1 MALTKVSYSMILG
14 APKNVKDFGA
24 TGDGTTDDTAAIQLA
39 LNGGGAIY
47 FPAGTY
53 LVKDPTNTA
62 DGVVLAPAS
71 NSVLFG
77 EGDLSILK
85 LGAHSTIK
93 HNIFRLDNKQNV
105 TICELKLN
113 GNKAQQTGTLSGNPD
128 EFSHAIRIVDGS
140 QNITVENCTIVD
152 AKGDGVYVGYEATPS
167 AVTSK
172 TYINNNL
179 LFGNSRQQVAVVH
192 GIEHTI
198 SNNRVIGVIDVEAD
212 STTGTRMSAVRVVNN
227 TGVIEDF
234 SLTRNMASDLLINLY
249 TPNGI
254 GYKLCDIVVDGNTC
268 YQIACQYGTNITI
281 ANNKIVS
288 STLTQ
293 TELVY
298 LRGSQNVSVT
308 GNTFI
313 TNTAV
318 SPALV
323 CCYEEYICL
332 NTSVTGN
339 TALNQFTPFAK
350 VTLGTFTEADGSTVT
365 SDPLKVGIYN
375 NALSGLSTWVASTNL
390 GNKGFPNVALFRLE
404 IVAGAT
410 PAFTLTQLSG
420 QTIAVTASNNGA
432 NNLRLTSSRT
442 DAFYEFLSP
451 CNIGVASGATAFN
464 EWVNPF
470 FSAMFNGGVSYQ
482 EQSLYYG
489 AANAAAT
496 SAYTL
501 TGATN
506 ATFFFKIHF

>member
-1 MALTKVSYSMILG
+1 MSLTKVSYSMILG

-24 TGDGTTDDTAAIQLA
+24 TGDGTTDDTAAIRLA
-39 LNGGGAIY
+39 LIGGGAIY

-53 LVKDPTNTA
+53 LVKDATNIA
-62 DGVVLAPAS
+62 DAVVLAPAS

-93 HNIFRLDNKQNV
+93 HNIFRLDNKQNI
-105 TICELKLN
+105 TICELKLD
-113 GNKAQQTGTLSGNPD
+113 GNKAQQTGTFGGFPD
-128 EFSHAIRIVDGS
+128 EYSHAIRIVDGS
-140 QNITVENCTIVD
+140 QNITVENNTIVD
-152 AKGDGVYVGYEATPS
+152 AKGDGVYVGYEATPA
-167 AVTSK
+167 AVTAR
-172 TYINNNL
+172 TYVNNNL
-179 LFGNSRQQVAVVH
+179 VFGNSRQQISVVH

-198 SNNRVIGVIDVEAD
+198 SNNRVVGVIDIECD
-212 STTGTRMSAVRVVNN
+212 STAGTRTSAVKVLGN
-227 TGVIEDF
+227 TGVVEDF

-249 TPNGI
+249 SPNGI

-281 ANNKIVS
+281 TNNKIVS
-288 STLTQ
+288 STVTQ
-293 TELVY
+293 TQLVY

-365 SDPLKVGIYN
+365 SNPLNVGIYN
-375 NALSGLSTWVASTNL
+375 NALSGLSTWVASSNL
-390 GNKGFPNVALFRLE
+390 GGTGFPNVALFKLG
-404 IVAGAT
+404 IAGAAT

-420 QTIAVTASNNGA
+420 QPIAVTASNSGA
-432 NNLRLTSSRT
+432 SELRLTSSRT
-442 DAFYEFLSP
+442 DAFYEFLP
-451 CNIGVASGATAFN
+451 ICNTTAATGVTDFDKNCSIRQIFNPSANAYTAFN
-464 EWVNPF
+464 I
-470 FSAMFNGGVSYQ
+470 Y
-482 EQSLYYG
+482 
-489 AANAAAT
+489 
-496 SAYTL
+496 
-501 TGATN
+501 TGAVNVQPSTAFN
-506 ATFFFKIHF
+506 LTADNGTFFFKIYF

>member
-1 MALTKVSYSMILG
+1 MALTKVTYSMILG

-39 LNGGGAIY
+39 FNGGGAIY

-53 LVKDPTNTA
+53 FVKDPTNIA
-62 DGVVLAPAS
+62 DAVVLAPAS

-105 TICELKLN
+105 TICELKLD
-113 GNKAQQTGTLSGNPD
+113 GNKAQQTGTFAGNPD

-140 QNITVENCTIVD
+140 QNITVENNTIVD

-167 AVTSK
+167 AITSK

-179 LFGNSRQQVAVVH
+179 LFGNSRQQISVVH

-212 STTGTRMSAVRVVNN
+212 STAGTRMSAVRVVNN

-254 GYKLCDIVVDGNTC
+254 GYKLNDIVVDGNTC
-268 YQIACQYGTNITI
+268 YEIACQYGTNITI
-281 ANNKIVS
+281 TNNKIVS
-288 STLTQ
+288 STVTQ
-293 TELVY
+293 TSLVS

-323 CCYEEYICL
+323 SCYEEFICL

-350 VTLGTFTEADGSTVT
+350 VTLGTFTEADGSTIT

-375 NALSGLSTWVASTNL
+375 NALSGLSTWVAGSNL
-390 GNKGFPNVALFRLE
+390 GGTGFPNIALFKLG
-404 IVAGAT
+404 IAGAAT
-410 PAFTLTQLSG
+410 PIFTLTQISG
-420 QTIAVTASNNGA
+420 QPIAVTASNSGA
-432 NNLRLTSSRT
+432 SELRLTSSRT
-442 DAFYEFLSP
+442 DAFYEFLPICSTTAATGVTDFDKNCSIRQIFNP
-451 CNIGVASGATAFN
+451 AGNSFTAFNIFTAAVNVQPATAFDLTAN
-464 EWVNPF
+464 
-470 FSAMFNGGVSYQ
+470 NG
-482 EQSLYYG
+482 
-489 AANAAAT
+489 
-496 SAYTL
+496 
-501 TGATN
+501 
-506 ATFFFKIHF
+506 TFFFKIYY